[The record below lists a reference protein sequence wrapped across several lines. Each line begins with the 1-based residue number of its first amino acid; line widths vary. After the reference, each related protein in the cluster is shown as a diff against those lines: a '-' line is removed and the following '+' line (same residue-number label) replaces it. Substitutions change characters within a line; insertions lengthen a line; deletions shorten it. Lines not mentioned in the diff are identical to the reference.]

1 MEEYIRDICEKI
13 DNDLKQ
19 IANASPNMLTRSEQ
33 SILCINEY
41 LKKLKGHISQ
51 YDFNNKEEEIS
62 FFKKGKPSV
71 YSKLIY
77 FVKIFQ
83 IELRRPKGR
92 NKSQKKYLLNEV
104 KKIENFLSEN
114 WKLCQY
120 LRKNMDYLDDKYFIR
135 GKLDLKMYEEAF
147 LFDADPNF
155 STSHDYK
162 VAMIMANEMLINYL
176 KSEIVALKR
185 KNQSIGTDLIISK
198 GNYTWT
204 ESKAAL
210 VELIYSLHAA
220 KCINNGN
227 IEIKEIAGF
236 LELLFGIDLGD
247 FYREFLQIK
256 NRQNQTKF
264 IDTLKLALLN
274 RINEQED

>member
-1 MEEYIRDICEKI
+1 MKEYIKDICENI
-13 DNDLKQ
+13 DKDLKQ
-19 IANASPNMLTRSEQ
+19 IANTSSNILTRSEQ
-33 SILCINEY
+33 SIICINEY
-41 LKKLKGHISQ
+41 LKKLKGHIRQ
-51 YDFNNKEEEIS
+51 YEFHTIEEEIT
-62 FFKKGKPSV
+62 FFKNDKPLV

-83 IELRRPKGR
+83 IELRRPKGS

-120 LRKNMDYLDDKYFIR
+120 LRKNMDYLDDKYFVR

-162 VAMIMANEMLINYL
+162 VAMIIANEMLIDYL

-185 KNQSIGTDLIISK
+185 KNQSSGKDLIVSK
-198 GNYTWT
+198 GKYTWT

-210 VELIYSLHAA
+210 VELIYSLHAS

-227 IEIKEIAGF
+227 IEIKEIANF
-236 LELLFGIDLGD
+236 LELLLGVDLGD
-247 FYREFLQIK
+247 FYHEFLQIK
-256 NRQNQTKF
+256 SRQNQTKF
-264 IDTLKLALLN
+264 IDTLKLALVN
-274 RINEQED
+274 RINEQEN